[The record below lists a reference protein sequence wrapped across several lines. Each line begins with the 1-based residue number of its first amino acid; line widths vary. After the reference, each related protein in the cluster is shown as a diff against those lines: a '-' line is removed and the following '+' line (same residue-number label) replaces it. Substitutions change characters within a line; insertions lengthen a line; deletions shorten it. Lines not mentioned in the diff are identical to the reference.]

1 MNQVTTVLSAVK
13 RLHYLP
19 SQIESIEEQTI
30 DSDISLIWHN
40 DEPYNLEYP
49 ATIYKSGRDK
59 FNSLYGRFYNSLHI
73 KTPYVF
79 IVDDDILPGKK
90 YLERC
95 IEYSKSV
102 EDNVVISTF
111 GVTVNPDNIT
121 YYDVRRTGVD
131 TFLNTPLQV
140 DMGGEGWFMKTELL
154 QHFLRGSIIEPSN
167 GEDLHFSFSLHN
179 VGIPIVVLDKD
190 KKDKDTWQDL
200 TLGRRG
206 ADEFGLHRTD
216 NEHYIKRDKL
226 LKLYATKGW
235 KFNKGLKAL
244 I

>member
-111 GVTVNPDNIT
+111 GVTVNPDNI
-121 YYDVRRTGVD
+121 
-131 TFLNTPLQV
+131 
-140 DMGGEGWFMKTELL
+140 
-154 QHFLRGSIIEPSN
+154 I
-167 GEDLHFSFSLHN
+167 
-179 VGIPIVVLDKD
+179 
-190 KKDKDTWQDL
+190 
-200 TLGRRG
+200 
-206 ADEFGLHRTD
+206 
-216 NEHYIKRDKL
+216 
-226 LKLYATKGW
+226 
-235 KFNKGLKAL
+235 
-244 I
+244 

>member
-19 SQIESIEEQTI
+19 SQIESIKEQTV

-49 ATIYKSGRDK
+49 AVVYKNGSDY

-167 GEDLHFSFSLHN
+167 GEDLHFSFSLHS

>member
-19 SQIESIEEQTI
+19 SQIESIKEQTV

-49 ATIYKSGRDK
+49 AVVYKNGSDY

-121 YYDVRRTGVD
+121 YYDVRRTVVN

-167 GEDLHFSFSLHN
+167 GEDLHFSFSLHS

>member
-1 MNQVTTVLSAVK
+1 MNEVTTVLTAVH
-13 RLHYLP
+13 RPHYLP
-19 SQIESIEEQTI
+19 SQIESIKEQTV
-30 DSDISLIWHN
+30 DSDIYLIWHN
-40 DEPYNLEYP
+40 DETYNLEYP
-49 ATIYKSGRDK
+49 AIIYKNGKDR

-102 EDNVVISTF
+102 DDKVVISTF
-111 GVTVNPDNIT
+111 GVNINPDNIT
-121 YYDVRRTGVD
+121 YYDVRRTGTN

-154 QHFLRGSIIEPSN
+154 QHFLREDIVEPSN
-167 GEDLHFSFSLHN
+167 GEDLHFSFCLHN

-190 KKDKDTWQDL
+190 KKNKDTWQDL
-200 TLGRRG
+200 TLGTRG
-206 ADEFGLHRTD
+206 ADEFGLHTTD
-216 NEHYIKRDKL
+216 TDHYVKRDRL
-226 LKLYATKGW
+226 LKLYSSKGW
-235 KFNKGLKAL
+235 DFVSRKTP